1 MKALCHV
8 LVSSETS
15 RSSKQLKKQRAGQ
28 KKKKDS
34 KGKGKAVDSEDEDD
48 SMEVDVDNEE
58 RGSGSDRESGLESD
72 NVSWKGEAYVTSVN
86 YHAKKMVF
94 LLFINRASDF
104 CILQIA
110 HIFTDRLVE
119 SSRLKKAIDSVYSGI
134 LPKGT
139 SPFVYLR

>member
-1 MKALCHV
+1 M
-8 LVSSETS
+8 VSSETP
-15 RSSKQLKKQRAGQ
+15 RSSKQLKKQRIGQ
-28 KKKKDS
+28 NKTKDS
-34 KGKGKAVDSEDEDD
+34 KGKGKAVHSGDEDD
-48 SMEVDVDNEE
+48 SMGVDVDNEE
-58 RGSGSDRESGLESD
+58 RGSGSDTDSSRLDSG

-104 CILQIA
+104 CILQVAYIC
-110 HIFTDRLVE
+110 TDRLVE

-134 LPKGT
+134 LPKGS